1 MRLRK
6 TLKRTAAATL
16 ALSMALSAAAPAVT
30 AAYICDVSQG
40 SVNITVD
47 ADGSKTIQVG
57 GQKVEDDGDGTD
69 DIIITGDNTQA
80 PASQNDAAE
89 PAPAETE
96 DEEAPAEEDAA
107 PADETEAPE
116 TADAE
121 GTEDAAAD
129 DADAE
134 DAAAEPATLELS
146 APAVD
151 TGDEAEDTPAEPERT
166 VTETEDGTVIEYGDY
181 TVDPDVQVTK
191 PEPAPEAAAPAEK
204 AADPE
209 DETVTYE
216 APAEENTSV
225 VSSVVE
231 NVVKIVNNYK
241 DALNI
246 ILRNLK
252 VDAGTS
258 KEDAMNISGTGDVT
272 LELDGKNEL
281 ISGSS
286 TYDPAHGSHAGLSSR
301 NLDGT
306 LTLTDAD
313 KDGGSLTAKGGYSK
327 DSGYVSSDGI
337 CAKDLSIIDTSITA
351 VGGDVGGSS
360 SSGGTGLSADVL
372 NMTGSSLSA
381 TGGNVNNSTDD
392 YTDGGTGLHA
402 GSLSMTG
409 SSLSATGGSVSNS
422 TDDPTNDP
430 TNDYSIG
437 GIGLDIGNYSNL
449 KSNISDSH
457 ISAIGGNSS
466 GSGKKATGG
475 TGAIIIGTAADSY
488 LIDHVTLLAQGG
500 NAQASGSGNATG
512 GRGIDRNSGKITISD
527 SAVTVAG
534 GNAVSESGTATGGGG
549 YYNNANY
556 YSSNN
561 DVHLVSGSLTAVG
574 GSGSSKSGS
583 SKNGS
588 SFDISSELISNYY
601 ISDGETLSV
610 YEPGDREYNIA
621 RSDRLVVSEDSG
633 IVYYNHS
640 AVVQNEDGSVTV
652 TGEPFRY
659 VRGDHVYTI
668 ASRTAT
674 TIIWHCEDEGVEDLE
689 LPIPAGSTFDA
700 MKHEW
705 VTSEDGTYEECTIC
719 HLQRTI
725 PQPEPDQPDT
735 PSNDTTAAAVPAALH
750 LRVVD
755 ANGAD
760 VTFETRTESGNYI
773 VDARRDGLDTA
784 TLLAPLPVLRELQA
798 SGAESITFVTN
809 LKTTTLS
816 LSALLALGGEDD
828 EAQLLHT
835 GDVPTLTVGGTVHN
849 ELL

>member
-107 PADETEAPE
+107 PADEAEAPE

-231 NVVKIVNNYK
+231 NVVKIVNNCT
-241 DALNI
+241 DTLNI

-252 VDAGTS
+252 VDASSST
-258 KEDAMNISGTGDVT
+258 EDAMNITGKGGVT

-286 TYDPAHGSHAGLSSR
+286 TADGSHAGLSSER
-301 NLDGT
+301 LDGT

-327 DSGYVSSDGI
+327 DSGYASSDGI

-351 VGGDVGGSS
+351 VGGDAGGSLS
-360 SSGGTGLSADVL
+360 DGGTGLSADVL

-381 TGGNVNNSTDD
+381 TGGNVNNSTYDSSS
-392 YTDGGTGLHA
+392 GGTGL
-402 GSLSMTG
+402 S
-409 SSLSATGGSVSNS
+409 
-422 TDDPTNDP
+422 
-430 TNDYSIG
+430 
-437 GIGLDIGNYSNL
+437 IGNYDGL

-466 GSGKKATGG
+466 SSGKDVWGG
-475 TGAIIIGTAADSY
+475 TGACIIGIADDSY
-488 LIDHVTLLAQGG
+488 QIDHVTLLAQGG

-512 GRGIDRNSGKITISD
+512 GRGIDRNSGEITISD
-527 SAVTVAG
+527 SAVTAAG
-534 GNAVSESGTATGGGG
+534 GNAVSESGTATGGRG
-549 YYNNANY
+549 YYNCDNY
-556 YSSNN
+556 YSANN

-574 GSGSSKSGS
+574 GSGSSK
-583 SKNGS
+583 NGS
-588 SFDISSELISNYY
+588 SFDISSPLIKKYY

-610 YEPGDREYNIA
+610 YEPGDPEYNIA
-621 RSDRLVVSEDSG
+621 VSDRLVVSEDSG
-633 IVYYNHS
+633 IVYYNNS

-668 ASRTAT
+668 ASRTDS
-674 TIIWHCEDEGVEDLE
+674 TITWHCDDAGVEDLE
-689 LPIPAGSTFDA
+689 LPVPAEAAFDA

-705 VTSEDGTYEECTIC
+705 LTSEDGTYEECTIC

-725 PQPEPDQPDT
+725 PQPEPAQP
-735 PSNDTTAAAVPAALH
+735 DTTAAAVPAALH

-760 VTFETRTESGNYI
+760 VAFETRTEGCNYI

>member
-40 SVNITVD
+40 SVNIAVD
-47 ADGSKTIQVG
+47 EDGNKSIQVNG
-57 GQKVEDDGDGTD
+57 EDVTDDGDGTD

-80 PASQNDAAE
+80 AASQNDTEETASAAEGSENTPSEDGTDQTGSAKETGNDKGSDEPAAPEQPAPTTAPAGDRAAE
-89 PAPAETE
+89 PPAK
-96 DEEAPAEEDAA
+96 
-107 PADETEAPE
+107 PE
-116 TADAE
+116 T
-121 GTEDAAAD
+121 
-129 DADAE
+129 
-134 DAAAEPATLELS
+134 
-146 APAVD
+146 
-151 TGDEAEDTPAEPERT
+151 T
-166 VTETEDGTVIEYGDY
+166 VTETKDGTVISYGV
-181 TVDPDVQVTK
+181 TEADPDVQAEK
-191 PEPAPEAAAPAEK
+191 PVVKAKAAEEPASDPAENEPDDK
-204 AADPE
+204 IM
-209 DETVTYE
+209 TYE

-225 VSSVVE
+225 VSSVAAH
-231 NVVKIVNNYK
+231 VVKIVNNCT
-241 DALNI
+241 DTLNI

-252 VDAGTS
+252 VDAGSST
-258 KEDAMNISGTGDVT
+258 EDAMNITGKGDVT

-281 ISGSS
+281 TGGSGVKMDKWNDHKIVSDGLGS
-286 TYDPAHGSHAGLSSR
+286 TDLG
-301 NLDGT
+301 GT
-306 LTLTDAD
+306 LTITGSGNSDASLIAKGADSPEDSSSFVKPGDGLNANNLVIKDASVTAIGGNRFDHDIYIGYSGDGLSATDLTIT
-313 KDGGSLTAKGGYSK
+313 GSTVTAKGGNSLCY
-327 DSGYVSSDGI
+327 
-337 CAKDLSIIDTSITA
+337 
-351 VGGDVGGSS
+351 
-360 SSGGTGLSADVL
+360 GGTGVSADV
-372 NMTGSSLSA
+372 
-381 TGGNVNNSTDD
+381 
-392 YTDGGTGLHA
+392 
-402 GSLSMTG
+402 LSMTG
-409 SSLSATGGSVSNS
+409 SSLSAVGGSVSNS
-422 TDDPTNDP
+422 TGDFSD
-430 TNDYSIG
+430 G
-437 GIGLDIGNYSNL
+437 GIGLNIGNYSNL

-457 ISAIGGNSS
+457 ISAIGGNCS
-466 GSGKKATGG
+466 GSGKNVEGG
-475 TGAIIIGTAADSY
+475 VGVYFFGTVADGY
-488 LIDHVTLLAQGG
+488 LIDHVTLFAQGG

-512 GRGIDRNSGKITISD
+512 GKGIYRNSGKITISD

-549 YYNNANY
+549 YYNNVNY
-556 YSSNN
+556 YTSND

-574 GSGSSKSGS
+574 GSGSSK
-583 SKNGS
+583 NGS
-588 SFDISSELISNYY
+588 SFDIPSSLTKKYY

-610 YEPGDREYNIA
+610 YEPGDPEYNIA
-621 RSDRLVVSEDSG
+621 ASDRLVVSEDSG

-659 VRGDHVYTI
+659 VRGGHVYTI
-668 ASRTAT
+668 ASRTDT

-719 HLQRTI
+719 HLQHTI
-725 PQPEPDQPDT
+725 PQPEPAQP
-735 PSNDTTAAAVPAALH
+735 DTTAAAVPAALH

-784 TLLAPLPVLRELQA
+784 TLIAPLPVLRELQA

>member
-6 TLKRTAAATL
+6 TLKRTTAATL
-16 ALSMALSAAAPAVT
+16 ALSMTLSAAAPAVT

-107 PADETEAPE
+107 PADEAEAPE

-281 ISGSS
+281 IGGGSTS
-286 TYDPAHGSHAGLSSR
+286 DPAADAHAGLNSR
-301 NLDGT
+301 RFDGT

-327 DSGYVSSDGI
+327 DSDYYHSDGI

-351 VGGDVGGSS
+351 VGGDAGGSS
-360 SSGGTGLSADVL
+360 SRGGTGLSADVL

-381 TGGNVNNSTDD
+381 TGGSVNNST
-392 YTDGGTGLHA
+392 A
-402 GSLSMTG
+402 
-409 SSLSATGGSVSNS
+409 
-422 TDDPTNDP
+422 
-430 TNDYSIG
+430 DYSSG
-437 GIGLDIGNYSNL
+437 GHGLSIGNYRKL

-457 ISAIGGNSS
+457 ISAIGGNNS
-466 GSGKKATGG
+466 GSGKEVVGG
-475 TGAIIIGTAADSY
+475 MGAFIIGTAADSY
-488 LIDHVTLLAQGG
+488 QIDHVTLLAQGG

-556 YSSNN
+556 YNERNN

-574 GSGSSKSGS
+574 GSGSSK
-583 SKNGS
+583 NGS
-588 SFDISSELISNYY
+588 SFDISSELIKKYY
-601 ISDGETLSV
+601 ISDGETFSV

-659 VRGDHVYTI
+659 VRGGHVYTI
-668 ASRTAT
+668 ASRTDS
-674 TIIWHCEDEGVEDLE
+674 TITWHCNDAGVEDLE

-705 VTSEDGTYEECTIC
+705 LTSADGTYEECTIC

-725 PQPEPDQPDT
+725 PQPEPAQP
-735 PSNDTTAAAVPAALH
+735 DTTAAAVPAALH

-760 VTFETRTESGNYI
+760 VAFETRTESGNYI

>member
-252 VDAGTS
+252 VDAGSST
-258 KEDAMNISGTGDVT
+258 EDAMNITGKGDVT

-286 TYDPAHGSHAGLSSR
+286 TYDPTHGSLAGLYSED
-301 NLDGT
+301 LDGT

-327 DSGYVSSDGI
+327 DSGYHSSYGI

-351 VGGDVGGSS
+351 VGGDAGGSS
-360 SSGGTGLSADVL
+360 SRGGTGLSADVL

-381 TGGNVNNSTDD
+381 TGGSVNNST
-392 YTDGGTGLHA
+392 A
-402 GSLSMTG
+402 
-409 SSLSATGGSVSNS
+409 
-422 TDDPTNDP
+422 
-430 TNDYSIG
+430 DYSSG
-437 GIGLDIGNYSNL
+437 GHGLSIGNYRKL

-457 ISAIGGNSS
+457 ISAIGGNNS
-466 GSGKKATGG
+466 GSGKEVVGG
-475 TGAIIIGTAADSY
+475 MGAFIIGTAADSY
-488 LIDHVTLLAQGG
+488 QIDHVTLLAQGG
-500 NAQASGSGNATG
+500 NAQASGSGNAEG

-556 YSSNN
+556 YNERNN

-574 GSGSSKSGS
+574 GSGSSK
-583 SKNGS
+583 NGS
-588 SFDISSELISNYY
+588 SFDISSWLIQNYY
-601 ISDGETLSV
+601 ISDGETFSV

-633 IVYYNHS
+633 IVYYNNS

-668 ASRTAT
+668 ASRTDT

-725 PQPEPDQPDT
+725 PQPEPGQPDT

>member
-107 PADETEAPE
+107 PADEAEAPE

-231 NVVKIVNNYK
+231 NVVKIVNNCT
-241 DALNI
+241 DTLNI

-252 VDAGTS
+252 VDASSST
-258 KEDAMNISGTGDVT
+258 EDAMNITGKGSVT

-286 TYDPAHGSHAGLSSR
+286 TYDSAHGSLAGLHSGH
-301 NLDGT
+301 LDGT

-360 SSGGTGLSADVL
+360 SRGGD
-372 NMTGSSLSA
+372 
-381 TGGNVNNSTDD
+381 
-392 YTDGGTGLHA
+392 GLHA
-402 GSLSMTG
+402 ESLSMTG

-422 TDDPTNDP
+422 TNRYTV
-430 TNDYSIG
+430 G
-437 GIGLDIGNYSNL
+437 GTGLGIGNYDGL

-466 GSGKKATGG
+466 SSGKKATGG
-475 TGAIIIGTAADSY
+475 TGANIIGTADDSY

-556 YSSNN
+556 YNERNN

-574 GSGSSKSGS
+574 GSGSSK
-583 SKNGS
+583 NGS
-588 SFDISSELISNYY
+588 SFDISSELIKKYY

-610 YEPGDREYNIA
+610 YEPGNSEYNIA
-621 RSDRLVVSEDSG
+621 GSDRLVVSEDSG

-668 ASRTAT
+668 ASRTDS
-674 TIIWHCEDEGVEDLE
+674 TITWHCDDAGVEDLE
-689 LPIPAGSTFDA
+689 LPVPAEAAFDA

-705 VTSEDGTYEECTIC
+705 LTSEDGTYEECTIC

>member
-107 PADETEAPE
+107 PADEAEAPE

-286 TYDPAHGSHAGLSSR
+286 TYDSAHGSLAGLHSGL
-301 NLDGT
+301 LDGT

-337 CAKDLSIIDTSITA
+337 YAKDLSIIDTSITA
-351 VGGDVGGSS
+351 VGGDVGGSLS
-360 SSGGTGLSADVL
+360 YGGTGLSADVL

-381 TGGNVNNSTDD
+381 TGGSVNNST
-392 YTDGGTGLHA
+392 A
-402 GSLSMTG
+402 
-409 SSLSATGGSVSNS
+409 
-422 TDDPTNDP
+422 
-430 TNDYSIG
+430 DYSSG
-437 GIGLDIGNYSNL
+437 GLGLGIGNYDGL

-466 GSGKKATGG
+466 SSGKDVWGG
-475 TGAIIIGTAADSY
+475 TGANIIGTVADGY

-512 GRGIDRNSGKITISD
+512 GEGIYRNSGEITILD
-527 SAVTVAG
+527 SAVTAAG
-534 GNAVSESGTATGGGG
+534 GNAVSESGTATGGRG
-549 YYNNANY
+549 YYNNVNY

-574 GSGSSKSGS
+574 GSGSSK
-583 SKNGS
+583 NGS
-588 SFDISSELISNYY
+588 SFDISSDYIKKYY

-610 YEPGDREYNIA
+610 YEPGDLKYNIA
-621 RSDRLVVSEDSG
+621 ASDRLAVSEDSG
-633 IVYYNHS
+633 IVYYKHS

-668 ASRTAT
+668 ASRTDS

-725 PQPEPDQPDT
+725 PQPEPGQPDT

-760 VTFETRTESGNYI
+760 VAFETRTESGNYI

>member
-80 PASQNDAAE
+80 PASQNAAAE

-107 PADETEAPE
+107 PADEAEAPE

-146 APAVD
+146 ASAVD

-252 VDAGTS
+252 VDAGSST
-258 KEDAMNISGTGDVT
+258 EDAMNITGKGDVT

-281 ISGSS
+281 TGGSGVKMDKRNDYKIVSDGLGS
-286 TYDPAHGSHAGLSSR
+286 TDLG
-301 NLDGT
+301 GT
-306 LTLTDAD
+306 LTITGSGNSDASLIAKGADSPEDSSSFVKPGDGLNANNLVIEDASVTAIGGNRFDHDIYIGYSGDGLSATDLTIT
-313 KDGGSLTAKGGYSK
+313 GSTVTAKGGNSL
-327 DSGYVSSDGI
+327 
-337 CAKDLSIIDTSITA
+337 CHA
-351 VGGDVGGSS
+351 
-360 SSGGTGLSADVL
+360 GTGVSADV
-372 NMTGSSLSA
+372 
-381 TGGNVNNSTDD
+381 
-392 YTDGGTGLHA
+392 
-402 GSLSMTG
+402 LSMTG
-409 SSLSATGGSVSNS
+409 SSLSAVGGSVNNS
-422 TDDPTNDP
+422 TAD
-430 TNDYSIG
+430 SSSG
-437 GIGLDIGNYSNL
+437 GFGLNIGNYDGL

-457 ISAIGGNSS
+457 ISAIGGNCS
-466 GSGKKATGG
+466 GSGKNVVGG
-475 TGAIIIGTAADSY
+475 MGASIIGTADDSY

-500 NAQASGSGNATG
+500 NAQASGSGNARG

-549 YYNNANY
+549 YYNNDNY
-556 YSSNN
+556 YNSSNN
-561 DVHLVSGSLTAVG
+561 DVQLVSGSLTAVG
-574 GSGSSKSGS
+574 GSGSSK
-583 SKNGS
+583 NGS
-588 SFDISSELISNYY
+588 SFDISSDLIKKYY

-610 YEPGDREYNIA
+610 YEPGDPEYNIA

-659 VRGDHVYTI
+659 VRGGHVYTI
-668 ASRTAT
+668 ASRTDT
-674 TIIWHCEDEGVEDLE
+674 TITWHCEDEGVEDLE

-725 PQPEPDQPDT
+725 PQPEPGQPDT

>member
-107 PADETEAPE
+107 PADEAEAPE

-216 APAEENTSV
+216 APAEENTSLA
-225 VSSVVE
+225 SSVAAH
-231 NVVKIVNNYK
+231 VVKIVNNCT
-241 DALNI
+241 DTLNI

-286 TYDPAHGSHAGLSSR
+286 TAGSTRAGLYSR

-327 DSGYVSSDGI
+327 DYRFASSDGI
-337 CAKDLSIIDTSITA
+337 CARDLSIIDTSITA

-360 SSGGTGLSADVL
+360 SCGGTGLSADVL

-381 TGGNVNNSTDD
+381 TGGNVNNSTAD
-392 YTDGGTGLHA
+392 
-402 GSLSMTG
+402 S
-409 SSLSATGGSVSNS
+409 
-422 TDDPTNDP
+422 
-430 TNDYSIG
+430 SIG
-437 GIGLDIGNYSNL
+437 GYGLSIGNYDGL

-466 GSGKKATGG
+466 SNRKNVEGG
-475 TGAIIIGTAADSY
+475 VGVYFFGTAADGY

-500 NAQASGSGNATG
+500 NAQASGSGNAKG
-512 GRGIDRNSGKITISD
+512 GEGIYRNSGEITISD
-527 SAVTVAG
+527 SAVTAAG
-534 GNAVSESGTATGGGG
+534 GNAVSESGTATGGRG
-549 YYNNANY
+549 YYNCDNY
-556 YSSNN
+556 YSANN

-574 GSGSSKSGS
+574 GSGSSK
-583 SKNGS
+583 NGS
-588 SFDISSELISNYY
+588 SFDISSPLINNYY

-610 YEPGDREYNIA
+610 YEPGDLEYNIA
-621 RSDRLVVSEDSG
+621 RSDRLAVSEDSG
-633 IVYYNHS
+633 IVYYKHS

-668 ASRTAT
+668 ASRTDS
-674 TIIWHCEDEGVEDLE
+674 TITWHCDDAGVEDLE

-705 VTSEDGTYEECTIC
+705 LTSEDGTYEECTIC

>member
-40 SVNITVD
+40 SVNIVVNE
-47 ADGSKTIQVG
+47 DGNKSIQVNG
-57 GQKVEDDGDGTD
+57 EDVTDDGDGTD

-107 PADETEAPE
+107 PADEAETPEA
-116 TADAE
+116 ADAE
-121 GTEDAAAD
+121 GTEDA
-129 DADAE
+129 DAE
-134 DAAAEPATLELS
+134 EAAAEPATLELS

-191 PEPAPEAAAPAEK
+191 PEPSPEAAAPAEK

-281 ISGSS
+281 IGGIGAKNYGDV
-286 TYDPAHGSHAGLSSR
+286 TAGLHSR
-301 NLDGT
+301 RLDGT
-306 LTLTDAD
+306 LTITDEN
-313 KDGGSLTAKGGYSK
+313 KDGGSLTSKGGN
-327 DSGYVSSDGI
+327 SD
-337 CAKDLSIIDTSITA
+337 ASHPR
-351 VGGDVGGSS
+351 
-360 SSGGTGLSADVL
+360 SSGGIYANDLAIIETTVTAKAGDSVNTSGGHGLEAASLTIVD
-372 NMTGSSLSA
+372 SSLSA
-381 TGGNVNNSTDD
+381 TGGNSFGGREGG
-392 YTDGGTGLHA
+392 DGLVA
-402 GSLSMTG
+402 GNYGNKG
-409 SSLSATGGSVSNS
+409 SSISN
-422 TDDPTNDP
+422 
-430 TNDYSIG
+430 
-437 GIGLDIGNYSNL
+437 
-449 KSNISDSH
+449 SH
-457 ISAIGGNSS
+457 ISAVGGDAFSS
-466 GSGKKATGG
+466 SSNVSGGR
-475 TGAIIIGTAADSY
+475 GAVFYG
-488 LIDHVTLLAQGG
+488 LCPGFQMDHVTFLAQGG
-500 NAQASGSGNATG
+500 NASSDTGSAAGGYGFYRNGHTSSIAGEFAAIGGNAT
-512 GRGIDRNSGKITISD
+512 
-527 SAVTVAG
+527 TV
-534 GNAVSESGTATGGGG
+534 SGTATGGNG
-549 YYNNANY
+549 Y
-556 YSSNN
+556 
-561 DVHLVSGSLTAVG
+561 GSLCYYAPAHADSSLRLASGNFTAIG
-574 GSGSSKSGS
+574 GSGSTA
-583 SKNGS
+583 NGNS
-588 SFDISSELISNYY
+588 ILYETDYRYNSPMK
-601 ISDGETLSV
+601 ISDGVNLNV
-610 YEPGDREYNIA
+610 YQTGDDEFA
-621 RSDRLVVSEDSG
+621 LQDDFVPSDHG
-633 IVYYNHS
+633 AFTYYKN
-640 AVVQNEDGSVTV
+640 ATVIQNEDGSVTV

-659 VRGDHVYTI
+659 VNDGHVYTI
-668 ASRTAT
+668 ASRTDT
-674 TIIWHCEDEGVEDLE
+674 TIIWHCNDAGVEDLE

-725 PQPEPDQPDT
+725 PQPEPGQPD
-735 PSNDTTAAAVPAALH
+735 NTAAAVPAALH

-816 LSALLALGGEDD
+816 LSALLALGSEDD

>member
-107 PADETEAPE
+107 PADEAEAPE

-281 ISGSS
+281 IGGIGAKNYGDV
-286 TYDPAHGSHAGLSSR
+286 TAGLHSCR
-301 NLDGT
+301 LDGT
-306 LTLTDAD
+306 LTITDEN
-313 KDGGSLTAKGGYSK
+313 KDGGSLTSKGGN
-327 DSGYVSSDGI
+327 SD
-337 CAKDLSIIDTSITA
+337 ASHPR
-351 VGGDVGGSS
+351 
-360 SSGGTGLSADVL
+360 SSGGIYANDLAIIETTVTAKAGDSVNTSGGNGLDAASLTIVD
-372 NMTGSSLSA
+372 SSLSA
-381 TGGNVNNSTDD
+381 TGGNSFGGRGG
-392 YTDGGTGLHA
+392 DGLVA
-402 GSLSMTG
+402 GNYGRNKG
-409 SSLSATGGSVSNS
+409 SSISN
-422 TDDPTNDP
+422 
-430 TNDYSIG
+430 
-437 GIGLDIGNYSNL
+437 
-449 KSNISDSH
+449 SH
-457 ISAIGGNSS
+457 ISAVGGDAFSS
-466 GSGKKATGG
+466 SSNVSGGRGAVFYG
-475 TGAIIIGTAADSY
+475 TCPGFQM
-488 LIDHVTLLAQGG
+488 DHVTFLAQGG
-500 NAQASGSGNATG
+500 NASSDTGSAAGGYGFYRNGHTSSIAGEFAAIGGNAT
-512 GRGIDRNSGKITISD
+512 
-527 SAVTVAG
+527 TV
-534 GNAVSESGTATGGGG
+534 SGTATGGNG
-549 YYNNANY
+549 Y
-556 YSSNN
+556 
-561 DVHLVSGSLTAVG
+561 GSLCYYAPAHADSSLRLASGNFTAIG
-574 GSGSSKSGS
+574 GSGSTA
-583 SKNGS
+583 NGNS
-588 SFDISSELISNYY
+588 ILYETDYRYNSPMK
-601 ISDGETLSV
+601 ISDGVNLNV
-610 YEPGDREYNIA
+610 YQTGDDKFA
-621 RSDRLVVSEDSG
+621 LQDDFVPSDHG
-633 IVYYNHS
+633 AFTYYKN
-640 AVVQNEDGSVTV
+640 ATVIQNEDGSVTV

-659 VRGDHVYTI
+659 VNDGHVYTI
-668 ASRTAT
+668 ASRTDT
-674 TIIWHCEDEGVEDLE
+674 TIIWHCKDEGVEDLE

-725 PQPEPDQPDT
+725 PQPEPGQP
-735 PSNDTTAAAVPAALH
+735 DTTAAAVPAALH

-755 ANGAD
+755 ATGAD
-760 VTFETRTESGNYI
+760 VAFETRTEGCNYI

-816 LSALLALGGEDD
+816 LSALLALGGEYG

>member
-107 PADETEAPE
+107 PADEAEAPE

-381 TGGNVNNSTDD
+381 TGGSVNNST
-392 YTDGGTGLHA
+392 A
-402 GSLSMTG
+402 
-409 SSLSATGGSVSNS
+409 
-422 TDDPTNDP
+422 
-430 TNDYSIG
+430 DYSAG
-437 GIGLDIGNYSNL
+437 GFGLRIGNCRNL

-457 ISAIGGNSS
+457 ISAIGGNNS
-466 GSGKKATGG
+466 GSGKEVVGG
-475 TGAIIIGTAADSY
+475 MGAFIIGTTADSY

-500 NAQASGSGNATG
+500 NAQASGSGNAEG

-556 YSSNN
+556 YNEFNN

-574 GSGSSKSGS
+574 GSGSSK
-583 SKNGS
+583 NGS
-588 SFDISSELISNYY
+588 SFDISSELINNYY

-652 TGEPFRY
+652 TGEPFHY

-668 ASRTAT
+668 ASRTDS

-725 PQPEPDQPDT
+725 PQPEPAQP
-735 PSNDTTAAAVPAALH
+735 DTTAAAVPAALH

>member
-107 PADETEAPE
+107 PADEAEAPE

-134 DAAAEPATLELS
+134 DAAAEPATLEL
-146 APAVD
+146 
-151 TGDEAEDTPAEPERT
+151 
-166 VTETEDGTVIEYGDY
+166 
-181 TVDPDVQVTK
+181 
-191 PEPAPEAAAPAEK
+191 
-204 AADPE
+204 
-209 DETVTYE
+209 
-216 APAEENTSV
+216 
-225 VSSVVE
+225 
-231 NVVKIVNNYK
+231 
-241 DALNI
+241 
-246 ILRNLK
+246 
-252 VDAGTS
+252 
-258 KEDAMNISGTGDVT
+258 
-272 LELDGKNEL
+272 DGKNEL
-281 ISGSS
+281 IGGIGAKNYGDV
-286 TYDPAHGSHAGLSSR
+286 TAGLYSED
-301 NLDGT
+301 LDGT

-327 DSGYVSSDGI
+327 DYRFASSGGI

-360 SSGGTGLSADVL
+360 SCGGTGLSADVL

-381 TGGNVNNSTDD
+381 TGG
-392 YTDGGTGLHA
+392 
-402 GSLSMTG
+402 
-409 SSLSATGGSVSNS
+409 SVSNS
-422 TDDPTNDP
+422 TSD
-430 TNDYSIG
+430 SSSG
-437 GIGLDIGNYSNL
+437 GTGLSIGNYRQL

-466 GSGKKATGG
+466 SSGKNVWGG
-475 TGAIIIGTAADSY
+475 TGASIIGTAADSY
-488 LIDHVTLLAQGG
+488 LIDHVTLLVQGG
-500 NAQASGSGNATG
+500 NAQASGSGNAEG
-512 GRGIDRNSGKITISD
+512 GRGIDRNSGEITISD

-556 YSSNN
+556 YSSEIN

-574 GSGSSKSGS
+574 GSGSSK
-583 SKNGS
+583 NGS
-588 SFDISSELISNYY
+588 SFDISSELIKNYY
-601 ISDGETLSV
+601 ISDGETFSV
-610 YEPGDREYNIA
+610 YEPGDPEYNIA

-659 VRGDHVYTI
+659 VRGGHVYTI
-668 ASRTAT
+668 ASRTDS
-674 TIIWHCEDEGVEDLE
+674 TITWHCNDAGVEDLE

-705 VTSEDGTYEECTIC
+705 LTSEDGTYEECTIC

-735 PSNDTTAAAVPAALH
+735 PSNVTTAAAVPAALH

-784 TLLAPLPVLRELQA
+784 TLIAPLPVLRELQA
-798 SGAESITFVTN
+798 SGAESITFVTT

-816 LSALLALGGEDD
+816 LSALLALGGEDG